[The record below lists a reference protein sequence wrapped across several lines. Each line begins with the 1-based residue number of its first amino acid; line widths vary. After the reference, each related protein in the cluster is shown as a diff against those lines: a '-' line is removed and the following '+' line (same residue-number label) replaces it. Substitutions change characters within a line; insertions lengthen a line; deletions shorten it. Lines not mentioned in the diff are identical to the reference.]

1 MQHILIVEYRV
12 ILMTNLLFR
21 DSVEPQHLL
30 AASTLA
36 MDDGVFVDEVYHQLL
51 HLPFFV
57 LINKIIVVVRVIF
70 LLLKKVVE
78 RVLIY
83 IRLGN
88 LLFRR
93 RLF

>member
-1 MQHILIVEYRV
+1 MQHILVVEDRV
-12 ILMTNLLFR
+12 ILLSNLLFR

-57 LINKIIVVVRVIF
+57 LIN
-70 LLLKKVVE
+70 
-78 RVLIY
+78 
-83 IRLGN
+83 
-88 LLFRR
+88 
-93 RLF
+93 

>member
-1 MQHILIVEYRV
+1 MQHILVVEDRV
-12 ILMTNLLFR
+12 ILLSNLLFR

-30 AASTLA
+30 ATSTLA
-36 MDDGVFVDEVYHQLL
+36 MDDGVFVDKVYHQLF